1 MPLLGDTRYA
11 LRVLVRS
18 PLFSVT
24 AVLSLAVG
32 IAASTSIYSLADA
45 MWLRPRAGIVDPET
59 VVEIGRTIR
68 GEGFD
73 NFGYPLFKAMRERNT
88 TLAAMAALRLGPNA
102 MSLGGAETSERV
114 FAALVSGN
122 YFQVLGTRPALGRFF
137 ISEEDAT
144 PGTHPVIVLN
154 HRFWV
159 DRFQGRRD
167 VIGQTV
173 PLNGLAYTIVGV
185 AEAGFTGTNVL
196 TTDFWVPFAMEA
208 HVRGEPNES
217 LLANERAV
225 WHTAIG
231 RLKPG
236 VTPRQAQQ
244 ELDAITKNYLRER
257 GDDRANRWGMDVVV
271 SSRLPKPAQG
281 PVLGFIAVLGT
292 LTMLVLIIACSNV
305 AGMQLARAIER
316 RREVA
321 TRLAIGASRRRII
334 FQLLVEG
341 VVLALGAAVLSV
353 PLTNALTG
361 LLGVFRP
368 NIPLPIALDLEINP
382 RVLSV
387 SIALAM
393 FAALLFALLPA
404 LQATRFEIAPALHG
418 ATSTTDRKRARLRQ
432 TLVVAQIAMALLLL
446 VATGLLLRSLQ
457 QAATVDQGF
466 NVRNVDILE
475 VDMRLAGY
483 RGSEGVR
490 AVNELIDRFR
500 AVPGVTTV
508 GASRIVPLQS
518 GGLGLGGLRAPGY
531 NGPNGRDEID
541 GRACVGR
548 ARSCRPATV
557 AAYQRR
563 PAADADRR
571 GRREASE
578 VSIDRRAATQLHLRS
593 RGAAVP
599 AGRHVLPSADRR

>member
-24 AVLSLAVG
+24 AALSLAVG

-271 SSRLPKPAQG
+271 SSRLPKPAQR

-292 LTMLVLIIACSNV
+292 LTMLVLIIACSN
-305 AGMQLARAIER
+305 
-316 RREVA
+316 
-321 TRLAIGASRRRII
+321 
-334 FQLLVEG
+334 VEG

-466 NVRNVDILE
+466 NVRNVDI
-475 VDMRLAGY
+475 
-483 RGSEGVR
+483 
-490 AVNELIDRFR
+490 
-500 AVPGVTTV
+500 
-508 GASRIVPLQS
+508 
-518 GGLGLGGLRAPGY
+518 
-531 NGPNGRDEID
+531 
-541 GRACVGR
+541 
-548 ARSCRPATV
+548 
-557 AAYQRR
+557 
-563 PAADADRR
+563 
-571 GRREASE
+571 
-578 VSIDRRAATQLHLRS
+578 
-593 RGAAVP
+593 
-599 AGRHVLPSADRR
+599 